1 MIKNLTRAKGFVVT
15 MAGAAM
21 FLAACSSGSSESSN
35 AGTSVSPALS
45 QAAQPAQSTG
55 TNQAAGNYITYEVY
69 EASKASYAD
78 SKVVLFFNAS
88 WCSTCKKARDNFESS
103 LSEIPAD
110 MTIVVVDFD
119 NSTALRQKYGVTLQH
134 TFVQVDSAGEQ
145 LAKWSGTTTIAG
157 LLEKII

>member
-15 MAGAAM
+15 MVGAAM
-21 FLAACSSGSSESSN
+21 FLAACTSGSSESSN
-35 AGTSVSPALS
+35 ADTSVSPALS
-45 QAAQPAQSTG
+45 QTAQPAQSTG

-119 NSTALRQKYGVTLQH
+119 DSTELRQKYGVTLQH
-134 TFVQVDSAGEQ
+134 TFIQVDSAGEKI
-145 LAKWSGTTTIAG
+145 AKWSGTTTIAG
-157 LLEKII
+157 ILENII